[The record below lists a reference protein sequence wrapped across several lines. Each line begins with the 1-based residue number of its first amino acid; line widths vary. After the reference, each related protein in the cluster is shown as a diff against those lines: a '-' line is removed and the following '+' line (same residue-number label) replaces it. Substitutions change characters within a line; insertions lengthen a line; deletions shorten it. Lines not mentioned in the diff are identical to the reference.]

1 MDICKRIQVVF
12 WVTLSCIG
20 VDQATKVLASQELS
34 NNVMTSYFS
43 DLLRVGYTENI
54 GAFLGLGN
62 TLSDN
67 YRFGFFVIAVGTFLF
82 GLLAYIVI
90 SSKQNLPSLIALS
103 LVFSG
108 GFSNF
113 YDRVTN
119 NGAVIDFLNVGIGSV
134 RTGVF
139 NVADVAIMVGVLML
153 LLSHNSLKIQRASL

>member
-12 WVTLSCIG
+12 LVSLSCIG
-20 VDQATKVLASQELS
+20 LDQATKILASQELS
-34 NNVMTSYFS
+34 KNVMISYLS

-62 TLSDN
+62 TLSDE
-67 YRFGFFVIAVGTFLF
+67 YRFGFFVIAVGTFLL
-82 GLLAYIVI
+82 GLLAYIVT
-90 SSKQNLPSLIALS
+90 SSKQNLSSLIALS
-103 LVFSG
+103 MVFSG

-139 NVADVAIMVGVLML
+139 NVADVAIMIGVLML
-153 LLSHNSLKIQRASL
+153 LLPHNSLKIQRASL